1 MASINET
8 LQLALEHHRQGRLA
22 EAEGLY
28 RQVLQADPRNADALH
43 LMGVLA
49 TRVGKYELAVNFISH
64 AIRLQGKHPAFH
76 VNLSDAL
83 QRWDRNADA
92 LAAARQAVRLEPTY
106 AEGHNS
112 VGSVLKSLGRL
123 DEALAAFTCAIDIK
137 GDYVDA
143 HYNRALLRIS
153 LGDFSR
159 GWDEYEWRWKRPNF
173 HQPALPKPRWD
184 GSPLAG
190 RMLLVQCEQGFGDT
204 IQFIRYVKQMQAGGE
219 RVMVV
224 PQLPLVPLL
233 VTSGVQNVIPPGTPL
248 SEFDVYLPLL
258 SLPRVIGTTLE
269 TIPADVPYLAADAAL
284 VEQWK
289 TRLAAMGGFKIG
301 IHWQGNPQ
309 SPLEPRRSIPLA
321 EFAPLALEG
330 VSLIGLQKGFG
341 IEQIPAAK
349 SQLQLVDLGGELD
362 EAHGAFM
369 DTAAIM
375 RNLDLVITSDTVTA
389 HLAGA
394 LGVPVWL
401 PLSCDPDWRWMHE
414 RCDCPWYPTMRL
426 FRQPEPGNWSAVFAE
441 MAGELK
447 KLVGE

>member
-1 MASINET
+1 
-8 LQLALEHHRQGRLA
+8 
-22 EAEGLY
+22 
-28 RQVLQADPRNADALH
+28 VLQADPTNADALH

-64 AIRLQGKHPAFH
+64 AIRMQGKHPAFH

-83 QRWDRNADA
+83 QRWGRNTDA

-112 VGSVLKSLGRL
+112 VGSVSKSLGRL
-123 DEALAAFTCAIDIK
+123 DEALAAFTRAIDIQ

-173 HQPALPKPRWD
+173 HQPPLPKPRWD

-190 RMLLVQCEQGFGDT
+190 RMLLVQCEQGLGDT
-204 IQFIRYVKQMQAGGE
+204 IQFIRYVKQMQATGE
-219 RVMVV
+219 RLMVV

-233 VTSGVQNVIPPGTPL
+233 VTSGVQNVIPPGTGL
-248 SEFDVYLPLL
+248 SEFDVFLPLL
-258 SLPRVIGTTLE
+258 SLPRVLGTTLE

-284 VEQWK
+284 VEHRK
-289 TRLAAMGGFKIG
+289 SRLEAIGGFKIG

-330 VSLIGLQKGFG
+330 VHLISLQKGFG
-341 IEQIPAAK
+341 TEQIPAAQ
-349 SQLQLVDLGGELD
+349 SQFPLVDLGQELD

-375 RNLDLVITSDTVTA
+375 RNLDLVITSDTATA

-414 RCDCPWYPTMRL
+414 RRDCPWYPTMRL

-441 MAGELK
+441 MADELK
-447 KLVGE
+447 MLVAG

>member
-1 MASINET
+1 MASITEM

-22 EAEGLY
+22 EAERLY
-28 RQVLQADPRNADALH
+28 RQVLQTDPTNADALH

-83 QRWDRNADA
+83 QRWGRNTDA
-92 LAAARQAVRLEPTY
+92 LAAARQAVRLDPTY
-106 AEGHNS
+106 AEGYNS
-112 VGSVLKSLGRL
+112 VGAVLKSLGRL
-123 DEALAAFTCAIDIK
+123 DEALDTFTRAIDVK
-137 GDYVDA
+137 GDCVDA

-153 LGDFSR
+153 LGDYSR

-173 HQPALPKPRWD
+173 HQTPLPKPRWD

-204 IQFIRYVKQMQAGGE
+204 LQFIRYVKLMQSRGE
-219 RVMVV
+219 RVLVV

-233 VTSGVQNVIPPGTPL
+233 TTSGVQNVIPPGTPL
-248 SEFDVYLPLL
+248 SEFDVYLPLM
-258 SLPRVIGTTLE
+258 SMPRAFGTTLE
-269 TIPADVPYLAADAAL
+269 TIPTEVPYLAADAAL
-284 VEQWK
+284 VERWNA
-289 TRLAAMGGFKIG
+289 RLTAIGGFKIG
-301 IHWQGNPQ
+301 VHWQGNPQ
-309 SPLEPRRSIPLA
+309 SLLEPRRSIPLA
-321 EFAPLALEG
+321 QFAPLASAG
-330 VSLIGLQKGFG
+330 VSLVSLQKGFG
-341 IEQIPAAK
+341 TEQIPAA
-349 SQLQLVDLGGELD
+349 QAQFHLVDLGADLD

-375 RNLDLVITSDTVTA
+375 RGLDLVITSDTVTA

-401 PLSCDPDWRWMHE
+401 PLSVDPDWRWMHE
-414 RCDCPWYPTMRL
+414 RSDCPWYPSMRL
-426 FRQPEPGNWSAVFAE
+426 FRQPDPGNWSAVFAE
-441 MAGELK
+441 MADEVK
-447 KLVGE
+447 KLMAR